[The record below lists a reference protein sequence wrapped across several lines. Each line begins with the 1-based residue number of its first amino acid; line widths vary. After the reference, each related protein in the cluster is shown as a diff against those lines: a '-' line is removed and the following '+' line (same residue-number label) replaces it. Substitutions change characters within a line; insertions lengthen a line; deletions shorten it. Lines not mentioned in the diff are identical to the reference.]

1 MVGVSAEVFTDA
13 AGRRFES
20 SPKGWRPIDE
30 VIERVESR
38 FESNGEGRLEEQIA
52 GNGHRSTTI
61 RASEI
66 VGRNVEWLWPNR
78 VPLGMTS
85 VLAGFP
91 GVGKS
96 TILYDLSAR
105 ISLEGRAVLIA
116 TAEDHL
122 AHVVRPRLEAAGA
135 DLDLVHVVDV
145 DITLPDG
152 IGELRKIVTELDVAL
167 VVLDPL
173 VAFIS
178 EKVNSHRDHHVRRVL
193 APLAELAEETK
204 AAIVVVIHTNKG
216 SDTEPLMRISG
227 SIGFTGAA
235 RSVLLAADDPQDE
248 SRRILA
254 VVKSNLAEM
263 PPPLAYRLD
272 GVALQGGISTSKVEW
287 LGEAPEVD
295 VRELLAP
302 RDLEART
309 ALGEAVDFL
318 RDAGV
323 LSRALPAKDLE
334 RDAEQGLGLNRRT
347 LRRARE
353 VLGIPAWKAGFREGW
368 MWGPRPNEGPLTEGD
383 TRRGHATLSPLSP
396 SLRPAET
403 VSPAPEG
410 DRPDVAKE
418 PCVRCDRYGPDHA
431 GEHIASWGADWR
443 PVPVGGA
450 KS

>member
-1 MVGVSAEVFTDA
+1 MIAEVFTDA

-20 SPKGWRPIDE
+20 SSKGWRPIDE
-30 VIERVESR
+30 VLEEAESR
-38 FESNGEGRLEEQIA
+38 FDSNGEGRREEQVA
-52 GNGHRSTTI
+52 GNGQRSATI

-66 VGRNVEWLWPNR
+66 VARNVEWLWRDR

-85 VLAGFP
+85 VFAGFP

-105 ISLEGRAVLIA
+105 ISREGRAVLIA

-122 AHVVRPRLEAAGA
+122 AHVVRPRLEAADA
-135 DLDLVHVVDV
+135 DLDLVHVVDA

-167 VVLDPL
+167 VILDPL

-204 AAIVVVIHTNKG
+204 AAIMVVIHTNKG

-235 RSVLLAADDPQDE
+235 RSVLLAADDPQDDN
-248 SRRILA
+248 RRILG

-263 PPPLAYRLD
+263 PAPLAYRVVGEVVDD
-272 GVALQGGISTSKVEW
+272 GIPTSRIEW

-295 VRELLAP
+295 VRELLAQ
-302 RDLEART
+302 RDPEERT
-309 ALGEAVDFL
+309 AREEAIEYLQEAGVQEIARQAREL
-318 RDAGV
+318 LADAGAMGISDKT
-323 LSRALPAKDLE
+323 LQRARRALRIPSW
-334 RDAEQGLGLNRRT
+334 RDGFQG
-347 LRRARE
+347 
-353 VLGIPAWKAGFREGW
+353 PYY
-368 MWGPRPNEGPLTEGD
+368 WGPRPGPNADLQPGHTHPVHIVQVGTDQEKHGSDTPNLDTSTRVGEQPLTKAEAEAIELLKRELGAMEV
-383 TRRGHATLSPLSP
+383 RG
-396 SLRPAET
+396 ED
-403 VSPAPEG
+403 E
-410 DRPDVAKE
+410 
-418 PCVRCDRYGPDHA
+418 
-431 GEHIASWGADWR
+431 
-443 PVPVGGA
+443 
-450 KS
+450 

>member
-1 MVGVSAEVFTDA
+1 MDPQYSRGAVVGVTIFTDA
-13 AGRRFES
+13 AGHRFES
-20 SPKGWRPIDE
+20 SSKGWRPIDE

-38 FESNGEGRLEEQIA
+38 FESNGEGRLEEQVA
-52 GNGHRSTTI
+52 GNGHRSTI

-66 VGRNVEWLWPNR
+66 VARNVEWLWPDR

-85 VLAGFP
+85 VFAGFP

-105 ISLEGRAVLIA
+105 ISREGRAVLIA

-122 AHVVRPRLEAAGA
+122 AHVVRPRLEAADA
-135 DLDLVHVVDV
+135 DLDLVHVVDA

-152 IGELRKIVTELDVAL
+152 INELRKIVTELDVAL
-167 VVLDPL
+167 VILDPL

-263 PPPLAYRLD
+263 PAPLAYRLA
-272 GVALQGGISTSKVEW
+272 GVELDSGVSTSKVEW
-287 LGEAPEVD
+287 LGEAPGVD

-302 RDLEART
+302 KDLEART

-323 LSRALPAKDLE
+323 LERALPAKELE
-334 RDAEQGLGLNRRT
+334 RDVEQGLGLNRRT
-347 LRRARE
+347 LRRARD

-383 TRRGHATLSPLSP
+383 TRRGLTTLSPLSP
-396 SLRPAET
+396 SLPPAET
-403 VSPAPEG
+403 VHPGPEG
-410 DRPDVAKE
+410 DRSDVAKE
-418 PCVRCDRYGPDHA
+418 PCVRCDRYGPDHQ
-431 GEHIASWGADWR
+431 GDHLSDWKVER
-443 PVPVGGA
+443 
-450 KS
+450 